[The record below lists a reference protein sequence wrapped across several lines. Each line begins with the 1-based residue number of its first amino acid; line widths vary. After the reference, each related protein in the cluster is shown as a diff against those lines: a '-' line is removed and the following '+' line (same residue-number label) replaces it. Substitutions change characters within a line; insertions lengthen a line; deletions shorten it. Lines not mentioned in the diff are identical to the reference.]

1 MRLVFTI
8 SLCKQKQKNKN
19 SLYSVLKKTNK
30 KNSKNE
36 METQLNVELS
46 GLSEMLVGSYFFDI
60 IDKIAT
66 TVSDDLNQNLDHLL
80 PKHIN

>member
-1 MRLVFTI
+1 
-8 SLCKQKQKNKN
+8 
-19 SLYSVLKKTNK
+19 
-30 KNSKNE
+30 